1 MTYHLLFME
10 GIGYDYNKGPFNGG
24 DTDDDGEDDD
34 ESSGGEEFFAK
45 VEEMTTTT
53 EDIAEWDYGDYEGLV
68 VNEIRA
74 LRKERGLDQDR
85 EWDIWK
91 DGCEGGEYVC
101 PSCLIQWG
109 QFSTSKRSGLNRVGQ
124 ADLTLM
130 SLCLL
135 GRQSR

>member
-1 MTYHLLFME
+1 MKQVQNTVSQFVGPGKLLDIDRIARMWVSPRQRAQLTYRLLFLE
-10 GIGYDYNKGPFNGG
+10 GIGYDFIKDRNGG
-24 DTDDDGEDDD
+24 DTDD
-34 ESSGGEEFFAK
+34 SSTGVDIYDK
-45 VEEMTTTT
+45 VVGMTTFT

-101 PSCLIQWG
+101 P
-109 QFSTSKRSGLNRVGQ
+109 
-124 ADLTLM
+124 
-130 SLCLL
+130 
-135 GRQSR
+135 